1 MKRLTKQAAGGFTR
15 VELVVVILVVVLL
28 AIMIV
33 PATQKAR
40 QKSLRIHCLNNMAC
54 LGTAYRLWAGDHG
67 DRTPFQTS
75 ITNGGLSELL
85 PSSNAG
91 PYCWKY
97 YAVMA
102 NELGQSPSLVVCPA
116 DERHAA
122 SNFTTDFKDNTHL
135 SYFVGV
141 NASDIYPQSIAGGDR
156 NLGPGSVPDPNYGYS
171 PANGNGNDVIIS
183 GPVCWSLKMHSG
195 GKAAGAGNILL
206 GDGSGQQTLSSA
218 FAQNWLK
225 VAQAG
230 TNFPGT
236 NQAGIRLVF
245 P

>member
-1 MKRLTKQAAGGFTR
+1 M
-15 VELVVVILVVVLL
+15 ELVVAILVVALL
-28 AIMIV
+28 AMMIV
-33 PATQKAR
+33 PATQRAR
-40 QKSLRIHCLNNMAC
+40 QKSLRIHCLNNFMQI
-54 LGTAYRLWAGDHG
+54 GTSDRLWAGGHG

-75 ITNGGLSELL
+75 ITNGGLSEIL
-85 PSSNAG
+85 PRSNAG

-97 YAVMA
+97 YAAMA
-102 NELGQSPSLVVCPA
+102 SELGQSPSLLLCPA

-156 NLGPGSVPDPNYGYS
+156 NLGPGTVPDPNYGYS

-195 GKAAGAGNILL
+195 GNAAGAGNILC
-206 GDGSGQQTLSSA
+206 GDGSAQAVSSA
-218 FAQNWLK
+218 SFGQNWLRN
-225 VAQAG
+225 APTG
-230 TNFPGT
+230 TNVSGT
-236 NQAGIRLVF
+236 NQAGTRLVF